1 MSYVINLPNGG
12 TLCTILDGTVNNTAS
27 SLTLVGRNYAGYGE
41 IIAEDLVAL
50 LVNFSNSVSPT
61 APNVGQLWYDTSN
74 KTLKVWTAASTW
86 KNVGSCTSQ
95 ATAPSTTV
103 AGDLWWD
110 SANKQLYCYDG
121 TSPFAAT
128 GWILVGPGY
137 SVIYGKSGAIWEQ
150 ISNGTTTFDVVSMYL
165 DGTRTAIIS
174 SSAFTPAT
182 PITGFSSIKVGYNMS
197 TTSTAGT
204 IWGTA
209 NNASYLG
216 DQPAANY
223 FRNNINNSGTGTLT
237 ILNNSGLTLGN
248 YQVATLST
256 ASNTLTI
263 TNNINGGNISVKAT
277 TAGVATQYLSI
288 NGVSGAVEVAA
299 DPTTVLGVTTKQY
312 VDNRFINA
320 NLWGISTAITAP
332 AGTSNTMIAT
342 TEFVA
347 SGLSG
352 LFPYKIYQN
361 NSWMWIND
369 SGTGSANLVIDGST
383 VMLATATGVN
393 LSSGATVDVATAGRG
408 DSGDAKV
415 ASTGY
420 VRTAG
425 QWWGNAAHRSA
436 KIVSTSEPNPGV
448 NDVGS
453 ADGDFWFQIES

>member
-1 MSYVINLPNGG
+1 
-12 TLCTILDGTVNNTAS
+12 
-27 SLTLVGRNYAGYGE
+27 
-41 IIAEDLVAL
+41 
-50 LVNFSNSVSPT
+50 
-61 APNVGQLWYDTSN
+61 
-74 KTLKVWTAASTW
+74 
-86 KNVGSCTSQ
+86 
-95 ATAPSTTV
+95 
-103 AGDLWWD
+103 
-110 SANKQLYCYDG
+110 
-121 TSPFAAT
+121 
-128 GWILVGPGY
+128 
-137 SVIYGKSGAIWEQ
+137 
-150 ISNGTTTFDVVSMYL
+150 
-165 DGTRTAIIS
+165 
-174 SSAFTPAT
+174 
-182 PITGFSSIKVGYNMS
+182 MS

-216 DQPAANY
+216 TQPAANY

-263 TNNINGGNISVKAT
+263 TNNINGGNISVRAT

-288 NGVSGAVEVAA
+288 NAVSGAVEVAA

-312 VDNRFINA
+312 VDNSFINA
-320 NLWGISTAITAP
+320 NLWGISTAVTAP

-342 TEFVA
+342 TEFVS

-352 LFPYKIYQN
+352 LFPYKIY
-361 NSWMWIND
+361 SGSSHMWV
-369 SGTGSANLVIDGST
+369 SGSNSANI
-383 VMLATATGVN
+383 VMGGNYVANADVSGFHLAT
-393 LSSGATVDVATAGRG
+393 GATVDVAAAGRG

-436 KIVSTSEPNPGV
+436 KIVSTAEPNPGV
-448 NDVGS
+448 NDIGS